1 MARSNIQRKFI
12 ACLHLPT
19 GFFVSMSLL
28 MLVVSCDTVYNQGGT
43 GGRIMPNITGGA
55 GEVLVV
61 MDKLN
66 WEGSTGEL
74 LQDIL
79 LEEFPGLPQS
89 EPLFDVLHITAASLD
104 HLYQFHRSIVLATV
118 ESGLEPRIRF
128 RENV

>member
-1 MARSNIQRKFI
+1 MPA
-12 ACLHLPT
+12 

-28 MLVVSCDTVYNQGGT
+28 ILIGSCDTVTNQGVAK
-43 GGRIMPNITGGA
+43 GRILPNITGTA

-61 MDKLN
+61 IDKSN

-79 LEEFPGLPQS
+79 MEEYPGLPQS

-104 HLYQFHRSIVLATV
+104 KLYQFHRSIVLATV

-128 RENV
+128 RENVWARPQIMIQL